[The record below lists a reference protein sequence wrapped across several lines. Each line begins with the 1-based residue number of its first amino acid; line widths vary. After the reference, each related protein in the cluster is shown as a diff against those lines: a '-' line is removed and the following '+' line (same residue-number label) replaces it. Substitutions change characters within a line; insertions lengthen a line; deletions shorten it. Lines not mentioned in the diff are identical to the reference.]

1 VTNCSKEWASRYDVL
16 MKKYMEECAERRSL
30 HNELIELRGNI
41 RVFCRCRPLNDKYIS
56 VVEIDPEKKNAL
68 QFTPVG
74 KERKAFKFDYVFG
87 PEDDQGIFVNSYK
100 YCT

>member
-1 VTNCSKEWASRYDVL
+1 LEIELASTKNKLDVQHECWRTAQENYERQVTNCSKEWASRYDVL

-30 HNELIELRGNI
+30 HNEFIELRGNI

-68 QFTPVG
+68 
-74 KERKAFKFDYVFG
+74 
-87 PEDDQGIFVNSYK
+87 
-100 YCT
+100 

>member
-41 RVFCRCRPLNDKYIS
+41 RVFCRCRPLNDKCIS

-68 QFTPVG
+68 QFTPVR

-87 PEDDQGIFVNSYK
+87 PQDDQGIFVNSYK